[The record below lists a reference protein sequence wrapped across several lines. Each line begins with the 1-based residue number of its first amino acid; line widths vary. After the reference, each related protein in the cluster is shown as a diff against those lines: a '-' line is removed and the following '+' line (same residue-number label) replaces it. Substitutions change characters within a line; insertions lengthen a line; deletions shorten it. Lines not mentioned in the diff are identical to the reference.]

1 MMGLPNFRLRLP
13 SRNWMIFLTITGSW
27 TAALVYDR
35 REKKRVQK
43 KWEKLVSHIAQEPLD
58 THIMPRKV
66 TIYLSAPPAD
76 GLMSARD
83 HFHEYVK
90 PVLVAAALDWDAV
103 EGRREGDVRAGLAER
118 IRKLRKMNG
127 EESAE
132 SLEEDLDVVLAETR
146 QKSGV
151 KAWGG
156 PAGDIIIGRNTWKE
170 YIRGLH
176 EGWLGPLDP
185 PKLPVDAAQEAASSN
200 APETTTPEN
209 PTSTEF
215 STDTPSTPIDDAS
228 PTAPIA
234 PSITPEAEKLAEEEP
249 KKPVKKKQ
257 PSPFNTTADYGVS
270 VLSPNCPP
278 ELPPS
283 TTIPLPHLL
292 GFLNTPIR
300 MYRFLNRRHLADD
313 IGRQTA
319 AAVLAIYR
327 PYDSPGESHFN
338 TSGNPSPSSEE
349 PNEKASQW
357 EQQRQLQQEEA
368 EWHKSVHERK
378 DDDGKERV
386 WLDDMVLDPR
396 IAERMRKFELDS
408 EHEQRARKIAAEKE
422 DPWWKGV
429 WRRGNQEKKGT
440 NQWGDEVE

>member
-1 MMGLPNFRLRLP
+1 M
-13 SRNWMIFLTITGSW
+13 
-27 TAALVYDR
+27 
-35 REKKRVQK
+35 QK
-43 KWEKLVSHIAQEPLD
+43 KWAKLVSHIAQEPLD
-58 THIMPRKV
+58 TQTMPRKV

-118 IRKLRKMNG
+118 IRKLRKMRG

-132 SLEEDLDVVLAETR
+132 PLEEDLDVVLAQTR

-151 KAWGG
+151 KAWDGL
-156 PAGDIIIGRNTWKE
+156 AGDVIIGRNTWKE

-185 PKLPVDAAQEAASSN
+185 PKSPTDAAQEATSSN
-200 APETTTPEN
+200 TLGTTTPEQ

-215 STDTPSTPIDDAS
+215 STDTPLTPVDDAS
-228 PTAPIA
+228 PTAPVT
-234 PSITPEAEKLAEEEP
+234 PLTTPEPEKPAEEES
-249 KKPVKKKQ
+249 KKPAKKEQ
-257 PSPFNTTADYGVS
+257 LPPFNTTASYGTS

-283 TTIPLPHLL
+283 TTIPFPHLL
-292 GFLNTPIR
+292 GFLNTPTR

-319 AAVLAIYR
+319 AAVLAVYR
-327 PYDSPGESHFN
+327 PYNSPGESHFN
-338 TSGNPSPSSEE
+338 PESNSLPSSEE
-349 PNEKASQW
+349 WNNSAGQW
-357 EQQRQLQQEEA
+357 EQQRQLQHEEA
-368 EWHKSVHERK
+368 EWHKSVRERK
-378 DDDGKERV
+378 DDDGRERV
-386 WLDDMVLDPR
+386 WLDDIVLDPR

-408 EHEQRARKIAAEKE
+408 ENEERARNIAAEIG
-422 DPWWKGV
+422 DPWWRGV
-429 WRRGNQEKKGT
+429 WAKGKQEKKGL
-440 NQWGDEVE
+440 NQWGDEVG